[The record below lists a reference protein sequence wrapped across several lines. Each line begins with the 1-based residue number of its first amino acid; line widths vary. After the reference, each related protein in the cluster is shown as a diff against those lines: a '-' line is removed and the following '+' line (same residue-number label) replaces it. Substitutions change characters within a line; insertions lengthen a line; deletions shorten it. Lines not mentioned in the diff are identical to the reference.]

1 MFSKQIVVLGVFLL
15 CVNVNM
21 ALSSLIWY
29 VYIRCIQKAE
39 MIM

>member
-1 MFSKQIVVLGVFLL
+1 MSSKQIMLLVVILL
-15 CVNVNM
+15 SMNFNM

-39 MIM
+39 KIM